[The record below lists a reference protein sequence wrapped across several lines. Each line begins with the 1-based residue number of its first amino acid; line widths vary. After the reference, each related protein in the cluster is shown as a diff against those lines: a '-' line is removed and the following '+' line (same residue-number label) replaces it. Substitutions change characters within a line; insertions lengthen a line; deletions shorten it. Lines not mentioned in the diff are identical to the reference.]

1 MKIANFAAALAFDVG
16 QQADPKDGMLGWLA
30 SVANQ
35 GVAAIQ
41 TANAR
46 RRRTANLMNLDERVL
61 SDIGIAEVEIRQL
74 RARRL
79 LLPPTWMD

>member
-1 MKIANFAAALAFDVG
+1 MKIANFADALAFDVG
-16 QQADPKDGMLGWLA
+16 HQAAPKDGMLGRLA
-30 SVANQ
+30 AFANQ
-35 GVAAIQ
+35 SLAAIQ

-46 RRRTANLMNLDERVL
+46 RRRTASLMNLDERVL

>member
-35 GVAAIQ
+35 GVAAI
-41 TANAR
+41 
-46 RRRTANLMNLDERVL
+46 DL
-61 SDIGIAEVEIRQL
+61 S
-74 RARRL
+74 
-79 LLPPTWMD
+79 P

>member
-1 MKIANFAAALAFDVG
+1 MKIASFAAALAFDMG
-16 QQADPKDGMLGWLA
+16 HQADPKDEMLGRLA
-30 SVANQ
+30 SLANQ
-35 GVAAIQ
+35 GLAAIQ

-61 SDIGIAEVEIRQL
+61 SDIGVAEVEIRRL

-79 LLPPTWMD
+79 LLPPTWTD

>member
-1 MKIANFAAALAFDVG
+1 MKIANFAVAVAFDVG
-16 QQADPKDGMLGWLA
+16 HHADAKDGMLGRLA
-30 SVANQ
+30 AFANQ
-35 GVAAIQ
+35 SLTAIQ
-41 TANAR
+41 TAIVR

-61 SDIGIAEVEIRQL
+61 TDIGIAEVEIRQL